1 MLKTTIMKETKNAR
15 QNTLKSKTMDMP
27 TVPQRHGNDESDTW
41 IGLAHCSLFNGLSL
55 LEDLKNYCSSA
66 KSKTYAPKERIY
78 FQGNPC
84 SDLFI
89 VLCGQVK
96 LTRSDAEGNEFTM
109 GLFSMGELFGPGL
122 GGTDALIAQ
131 ETAMSTEPTILW
143 QTPATEFH
151 RLLFGRPDL
160 CLRVVK
166 ILVKRQQ
173 QAERRLLCLA
183 FRQTEARL
191 AETLRE
197 LSGGFAQHC
206 EHGFGQHLRITQQEL
221 ADLVGASRPV
231 VSTILNRLRKAGV
244 LGYSREY
251 LCVKSFES
259 IERMIGD

>member
-1 MLKTTIMKETKNAR
+1 MEEMNDTKRDA
-15 QNTLKSKTMDMP
+15 SDGKTMDMP
-27 TVPQRHGNDESDTW
+27 AVPQRSGNNERNMWS
-41 IGLAHCSLFNGLSL
+41 GLARCSLFEGLSL
-55 LEDLKNYCSSA
+55 LEDLKSHCVSA
-66 KSKTYAPKERIY
+66 RWKTYAPKERIY
-78 FQGNPC
+78 SQGSLC
-84 SDLFI
+84 SDLFL

-96 LTRSDAEGNEFTM
+96 LARSDAEGNEFTM
-109 GLFSMGELFGPGL
+109 GLFSIGELLGPGL
-122 GGTDALIAQ
+122 GGVDALMAQ
-131 ETAMSTEPTILW
+131 ETAVSTEPTILW
-143 QTPATEFH
+143 QTPAKEFH
-151 RLLFGRPDL
+151 SLLMSRPDL

-166 ILVKRQQ
+166 ILAKRQQ

-183 FRQTEARL
+183 FKQTEARL

-197 LSGGFAQHC
+197 LSGGFEQHC

-231 VSTILNRLRKAGV
+231 VSTILNRLRKTGV